1 RCRAKD
7 CFWMRSNGHA
17 GSEARA
23 APTEQYPGFATT
35 VVLTLALGIGA
46 NTAIFALVHALSAG
60 RLSISLDAC
69 EIQGEGDLGTREGA
83 PLWECV
89 VTQINQSSGRK
100 PDLNAPFPFP
110 TTQP

>member
-1 RCRAKD
+1 MQDLKLALRQPSK
-7 CFWMRSNGHA
+7 
-17 GSEARA
+17 
-23 APTEQYPGFATT
+23 YPGFATT

-60 RLSISLDAC
+60 RLNISHDAC

-89 VTQINQSSGRK
+89 VTEINQSSGRK